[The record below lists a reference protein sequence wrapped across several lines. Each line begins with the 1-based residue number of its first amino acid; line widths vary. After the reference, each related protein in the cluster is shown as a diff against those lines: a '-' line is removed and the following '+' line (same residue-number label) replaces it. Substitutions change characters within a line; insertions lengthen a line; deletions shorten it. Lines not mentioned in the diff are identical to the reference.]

1 FIDDGAPQTA
11 RAMEVARLARF
22 KAGSGIPL
30 RFPVVELAK
39 IGAGGGSI
47 AHRDGHGRLQV
58 GPESAGS
65 APDPACYGLGGT
77 QPTVTDA
84 HLALGRLDG
93 EQFAGGRMSLDTGA
107 ARQALA
113 SLGEALDLSIDDTAW
128 SICEIIDEGMANAVH
143 EHAVEV
149 GKGVDGRVLIAIGGM
164 APLHAARLAAKLG
177 LARGVIPD
185 GAGAGRS
192 EGRR

>member
-1 FIDDGAPQTA
+1 LDIGGTTAKLCFIDDGAPQTA

-30 RFPVVELAK
+30 RFPVVELAE

-47 AHRDGHGRLQV
+47 AQRDALGRLQV

-65 APDPACYGLGGT
+65 VPGPACYGRGGE

-93 EQFAGGRMSLDTGA
+93 EQFAGGRM
-107 ARQALA
+107 
-113 SLGEALDLSIDDTAW
+113 ALDA
-128 SICEIIDEGMANAVH
+128 EA
-143 EHAVEV
+143 
-149 GKGVDGRVLIAIGGM
+149 
-164 APLHAARLAAKLG
+164 
-177 LARGVIPD
+177 
-185 GAGAGRS
+185 
-192 EGRR
+192 